1 MRKVYPN
8 DPRTLYLDAV
18 AKGRRGS
25 GAEAVQSLQTAAGLL
40 SQLPRELV
48 DGHPPT
54 LLLSGMVHHSLKA
67 WEQANDYLSAYVQ
80 RFPDAMGPRILL
92 GQIALDR
99 NQQETVVKVLEPAV
113 ERSPGNQRVLSL
125 LAERL

>member
-1 MRKVYPN
+1 
-8 DPRTLYLDAV
+8 
-18 AKGRRGS
+18 
-25 GAEAVQSLQTAAGLL
+25 
-40 SQLPRELV
+40 
-48 DGHPPT
+48 
-54 LLLSGMVHHSLKA
+54 
-67 WEQANDYLSAYVQ
+67 
-80 RFPDAMGPRILL
+80 MGPRILL